1 MLRLGAS
8 RVRAMVVAGDT
19 VADMRCGVNAGAGLV
34 VGVRT
39 GAHQAPALRDAG
51 ATHVLDAVTDL
62 PGLLSV

>member
-1 MLRLGAS
+1 M
-8 RVRAMVVAGDT
+8 AGDT

-39 GAHQAPALRDAG
+39 GAHQATALRDAG
-51 ATHVLDAVTDL
+51 ATHVLTSIADL